1 VGGERAPRPEG
12 DVVPD
17 VDKRGAPDEEI
28 ADLDVDGATA
38 SDVVG
43 GAAEL
48 RLQLEGVKG
57 ESKDD
62 QHKDWPSL

>member
-1 VGGERAPRPEG
+1 MS
-12 DVVPD
+12 DD
-17 VDKRGAPDEEI
+17 DKSVESDEEI
-28 ADLDVDGATA
+28 ADLEIDSATA
-38 SDVVG
+38 SGVVG

-62 QHKDWPSL
+62 QHKDWIA